1 MFCAL
6 IKTKSAH
13 AKLQSIKNAWSKDEI
28 WCLEMAALLA
38 QGNSES
44 DKYRFN
50 TTFLTGSDYYRYTK
64 LAVAEKICLK
74 CKMMASLH
82 IFCFDIRK
90 YACNKEMHKSTHNF
104 VF

>member
-44 DKYRFN
+44 GKYRFN
-50 TTFLTGSDYYRYTK
+50 TTFLTGSDYYRYPSKRHK
-64 LAVAEKICLK
+64 LFKLLGSGA
-74 CKMMASLH
+74 
-82 IFCFDIRK
+82 DK
-90 YACNKEMHKSTHNF
+90 YS
-104 VF
+104 